1 VTEEIEWEAPAEYNP
16 EPDGEELAL
25 LKQLGS
31 IPCPPPLVSSR
42 HPIPYRL
49 PRRSASPLGLAA
61 RPRRSASPLGLAVG
75 PRHVPSDRLCP
86 SHAFVLRLPSCND
99 PLVA

>member
-1 VTEEIEWEAPAEYNP
+1 MTEEIEWEAPAEYNP

-49 PRRSASPLGLAA
+49 PRRW
-61 RPRRSASPLGLAVG
+61 ASPLGLAVG
-75 PRHVPSDRLCP
+75 PRHVPSDRLCT